1 MRGVKVENFFHFF
14 AVGGDFGASEQ
25 GKHELASVLKTKN
38 DGRFRDN
45 GTQRATVQD
54 VAHTLRI

>member
-1 MRGVKVENFFHFF
+1 MGDMKVENFFHFF
-14 AVGGDFGASEQ
+14 AVRGDFGASQE
-25 GKHELASVLKTKN
+25 GKRELASVLKTNN